1 MASNNLRQEG
11 TRLRPFDF
19 QLTGDAAK
27 YTAMV
32 GQLLGEGFSDLGKG
46 IGNLLGTAAE
56 RRDKACKDCRT
67 QTEKDRELL
76 EKKADRARDDTLK
89 NAEFLGKLV
98 DSERDQV
105 SQYETAFEIA
115 NQIGGQVDPSV
126 QKEYEIVKDNL
137 GKHSAE
143 LERQLGHLFRGY
155 TPNQLGESPDTISPT
170 ERVGGIKD
178 NPDKIAG
185 MPAGPGG
192 AIYERRV
199 TEEDMANVDDP
210 MFQGQKQSG
219 DLWWV
224 KTPDGF
230 RYPAPGPIP
239 EMPAPPPPPKSGG
252 MTEEASK
259 AQEGSPF
266 KFSLEDMGSAPMSPV
281 AKNTTPEVYKSPL
294 EMDLEIITR
303 NIKDTD
309 LLLGQVTKRLGQ
321 GKGKVGGAQTE
332 LLNVAARLAD
342 KRARLLADSKVVESK
357 VTEERNLRKTRTED
371 EAALNDLI
379 AYAQQEAA
387 DRGIDDPKFMES
399 LTKRMQSYPNP
410 RTGFSTFKADIA
422 NIMDR
427 KFPSTSKSAIEASGK
442 ATAERKAATDKDTRR
457 KSDVVNATHARM
469 RSMGINP
476 EDHGEDVIRLQRLIW
491 DMPEDSTLS
500 DYEKRIDEYFGS
512 AAKNNPTLAPLA
524 PKATGP
530 ESGEDMA
537 KRKMAEDAALDAK
550 GFSGSLKTVEEE
562 EDEDTFKATETRL
575 QRELAAAKSAESDAE
590 FELGS
595 ARKSFAT
602 GQIPDLEKKAKEA
615 RKKSQDAYEN
625 LANHQDRRVVPE
637 SAMSL
642 IQTKVTAAYPMEID
656 PRTPEGIAII
666 QNLLK
671 QSGLRDKGKV
681 LEAAQEDIYTAS
693 LDGKELE
700 KWKSLSY
707 EKKKEQVKT
716 GIWKQ
721 PPAGHLPEREKGK
734 SYVGSPNIPTLAV
747 YLSGFNSEQSDMYN
761 RFTPAQRESFI
772 NALRAKGRIR

>member
-252 MTEEASK
+252 MTEEAPK
-259 AQEGSPF
+259 GQEGSPF

-281 AKNTTPEVYKSPL
+281 AKDATPEVYKSPL
-294 EMDLEIITR
+294 EMDLETITR

-442 ATAERKAATDKDTRR
+442 AAAERKAATDKDTRR

-537 KRKMAEDAALDAK
+537 KRKMAEDAALRAK
-550 GFSGSLKTVEEE
+550 GFSGSIKTVKET
-562 EDEDTFKATETRL
+562 EDEASFKAAETEL
-575 QRELAAAKSAESDAE
+575 QRKLAAAKSVESDLE
-590 FELGS
+590 YELSS
-595 ARKSFAT
+595 ARKSYNRDEEARLL
-602 GQIPDLEKKAKEA
+602 PEVKKA
-615 RKKSQDAYEN
+615 RDNSQTAYEA
-625 LANHQDRRVVPE
+625 LAEHQAGNVLSPRV
-637 SAMSL
+637 SWI
-642 IQTKVTAAYPMEID
+642 IQKKVVGEFPGTLDVYS
-656 PRTPEGIAII
+656 PEGVAALQEILKKHGLPKSGKTLENAASAIA
-666 QNLLK
+666 QNRMANPNKGQTVPSMDQFPSTLSADQLARWNLLTSEQK
-671 QSGLRDKGKV
+671 N
-681 LEAAQEDIYTAS
+681 EAA
-693 LDGKELE
+693 
-700 KWKSLSY
+700 
-707 EKKKEQVKT
+707 
-716 GIWKQ
+716 
-721 PPAGHLPEREKGK
+721 
-734 SYVGSPNIPTLAV
+734 
-747 YLSGFNSEQSDMYN
+747 N
-761 RFTPAQRESFI
+761 R
-772 NALRAKGRIR
+772 LRASGRIR